1 MPYIIPSLWFDGI
14 NVIIAYMEFSNRR
27 NKGYINTTRPKRR
40 KWPLLALTL
49 PVIGV
54 IGLGF
59 YNLSRPLPLAQVT
72 IDLPQPTSPKEPS
85 LLWPNEGTA
94 AVSAMGYDFIA
105 SNADIDETFST
116 ASLIKL
122 VASLCVLEKKPLAE
136 GEHGPILTMTEA
148 DVAMQQKE
156 VARNGNNI
164 KIVAGEKMSQYHALE
179 AILIE
184 SSNSTTDTL
193 VIWAFGSMEN
203 YKAYAMEWLK
213 KNGMNDT
220 RLGEDASGM
229 DPASTSNLKDM
240 ITLAKIARQNP
251 VIMKIMATPT
261 AEFQTHGTIYNRN
274 KLGND
279 VLLGG
284 KTGSLDDIKGS
295 YLFMATTKTA
305 NPEVD
310 VDIVGV
316 IAYDSSVQGAI
327 RDSEKLARSV
337 ASCFENITITRA
349 GDSVGKLTTSWG
361 ASTPV
366 TATKDLSVT
375 RWCNSSIKLST
386 ITSPSPDAN
395 SKEVGT
401 LSATSDGKNVS
412 TPLTANERPK
422 APDLWWRLT
431 RVH

>member
-1 MPYIIPSLWFDGI
+1 MD
-14 NVIIAYMEFSNRR
+14 
-27 NKGYINTTRPKRR
+27 
-40 KWPLLALTL
+40 
-49 PVIGV
+49 
-54 IGLGF
+54 
-59 YNLSRPLPLAQVT
+59 YN
-72 IDLPQPTSPKEPS
+72 
-85 LLWPNEGTA
+85 
-94 AVSAMGYDFIA
+94 FIA
-105 SNADIDETFST
+105 TNADLNETFST

-136 GEHGPILTMTEA
+136 GDHGPILTMTDA

-203 YKAYAMEWLK
+203 YKTYATEWLK
-213 KNGMNDT
+213 KNGMDNT
-220 RLGEDASGM
+220 KLGEDASGM

-240 ITLAKIARQNP
+240 ITLAKIARKNP

-327 RDSEKLARSV
+327 RDSEKLARSA
-337 ASCFENITITRA
+337 ASCFENVTVTRS
-349 GDSVGKLTTSWG
+349 GDAVGKLTTNWG
-361 ASTPV
+361 ESTPV
-366 TATKDLSVT
+366 TATKDLTLT
-375 RWCNSSIKLST
+375 RWCNSPISLST
-386 ITSPSPDAN
+386 VTTPSPNKD
-395 SKEVGT
+395 SKEVGM
-401 LSATSDGKNVS
+401 LSATSDGKSVS
-412 TPLTANERPK
+412 VPLTASEQPK
-422 APDLWWRLT
+422 TPDFWWRLT
-431 RVH
+431 RVR